1 MLLIPIALPLGVI
14 EVFTPVHMF
23 YKSAVGEHLL
33 SVPFFLIMPGRVIEH
48 IAIDQ
53 YSPSHTHQ
61 TGHSG
66 SNNVD
71 ATPSHSY
78 ARGDA
83 REH

>member
-53 YSPSHTHQ
+53 YSPSHTH
-61 TGHSG
+61 
-66 SNNVD
+66 
-71 ATPSHSY
+71 TPNRTLRLKQCGCHTFPQLCM
-78 ARGDA
+78 GGCT
-83 REH
+83 